1 MPFFDGG
8 HSGGSRSS
16 STNTLPPGSV
26 LRTGPTGTPVPA
38 PFSGPLGQVGSQPQS
53 LGQPLPNYLSNAAGA
68 TGGLED
74 PLKKQQQTGGMS
86 AGV

>member
-38 PFSGPLGQVGSQPQS
+38 PFSGPLGQVGSQQ
-53 LGQPLPNYLSNAAGA
+53 GTPLRPTSNWASGALGA
-68 TGGLED
+68 TED
-74 PLKKQQQTGGMS
+74 PLKRQQQTGGMS